1 MGKHFSAAELGSV
14 LSWKANGRLQTEI
27 LRKLKAARRRRR
39 EAGAS
44 LKSVGRALKGQRFR
58 RAGVETRG
66 RWRVFHFF
74 TKGGWGRDKKYNSGQ
89 TMKLLSR
96 DKRVLLKTML
106 LSWNCSFGARFI
118 HTC

>member
-44 LKSVGRALKGQRFR
+44 LKSVGRALKGQSFR
-58 RAGVETRG
+58 RALG
-66 RWRVFHFF
+66 WRPVDVGESFIVSQ
-74 TKGGWGRDKKYNSGQ
+74 GGGNDKKVQPWANNEIAEPG
-89 TMKLLSR
+89 
-96 DKRVLLKTML
+96 
-106 LSWNCSFGARFI
+106 
-118 HTC
+118 